1 MFVSPKIALHYPGWQ
16 LKIHNWNF
24 ILFLNFFFPLD
35 VKHISENISMGSIF
49 DVPFFCCSRLHHIF
63 LQPWEYFSL
72 KVFFRQFF
80 FSLEFLHLIEHFE
93 SHKCH
98 SSLYVHEKTAHTHNI
113 ELTQMR
119 ILLTI
124 SIAKFFHYRP
134 IHEWILP
141 IENNWCLLQK

>member
-98 SSLYVHEKTAHTHNI
+98 SSLYVHEKTAHTQYRTNANANTSYHFDCKVFPLSTNSWMNI
-113 ELTQMR
+113 
-119 ILLTI
+119 
-124 SIAKFFHYRP
+124 ADWK
-134 IHEWILP
+134 
-141 IENNWCLLQK
+141 